1 MFDYPLTGR
10 QLSIDYPRFS
20 SIDTV
25 RFVTEDGHTWDGYEK
40 FSIVFRTKQEILM
53 PILRH
58 AFRFPRKVK
67 YSVDQSQPIKSAVWD
82 KGVITEVKI
91 TNFRQFLVR
100 YVNV

>member
-1 MFDYPLTGR
+1 MFDHPFTGR

-25 RFVTEDGHTWDGYEK
+25 RFVTEDGHTWDCWEK
-40 FSIVFRTKQEILM
+40 FSIVSKIKQEILM

-67 YSVDQSQPIKSAVWD
+67 YSVAQSQPIKSAVWE
-82 KGVITEVKI
+82 KGVVTEVKI

-100 YVNV
+100 SVNA